1 MKKLIYF
8 SVILASIFCF
18 NCVVNAENAV
28 YEEGSW
34 AAVSN
39 DNCGSYNE
47 VVNSYTGY
55 SFDKNTG
62 LFSLTGETYSQ
73 SQSSSVK
80 KYVFY
85 TTSSDKK
92 TLYAYIPSYNSNVSF
107 ISSSLNIPAGNC
119 DATYKV
125 SKTSSLSSSSTTGG
139 NTTNS
144 GQTGDTNTNDSTTN
158 NEENLQDELY
168 SGDED
173 NQIISEPDQT
183 VQSDTNPN
191 TGLSDYALFLVPLAI
206 IIGAIIVLKKKK
218 LLNTK

>member
-1 MKKLIYF
+1 M
-8 SVILASIFCF
+8 
-18 NCVVNAENAV
+18 
-28 YEEGSW
+28 
-34 AAVSN
+34 
-39 DNCGSYNE
+39 
-47 VVNSYTGY
+47 
-55 SFDKNTG
+55 
-62 LFSLTGETYSQ
+62 
-73 SQSSSVK
+73 
-80 KYVFY
+80 
-85 TTSSDKK
+85 
-92 TLYAYIPSYNSNVSF
+92 
-107 ISSSLNIPAGNC
+107 NIPAGNC

-183 VQSDTNPN
+183 VQTDTNPN

-218 LLNTK
+218 LLNIK